1 MRYANALL
9 FSLARAE
16 AYESHEVL
24 GGCVR
29 TPWKPESD
37 APRFCTSF
45 FLSWLARCE
54 LEETGTSGSSS
65 ETPSQVTVSA
75 LANFLTRRIVS
86 TPLSLRM
93 LVHHTEGARESR
105 LREDRARGT
114 RDPARSA
121 SPPDRGP
128 ENVPA
133 YYRLPRVSK
142 NYRLT
147 YFTNETTQRAKIFAS
162 RDRTS
167 TFTSVLAAKSTIF
180 GWPSLRQDQVA
191 PDLSPAQ
198 LVLGA

>member
-1 MRYANALL
+1 M
-9 FSLARAE
+9 
-16 AYESHEVL
+16 
-24 GGCVR
+24 R
-29 TPWKPESD
+29 TPWKPRATLQGSVQF
-37 APRFCTSF
+37 RGRYRTS
-45 FLSWLARCE
+45 SLA
-54 LEETGTSGSSS
+54 TPP
-65 ETPSQVTVSA
+65 TPSQVTVSA

-147 YFTNETTQRAKIFAS
+147 YFTIETTQRAKNFAT
-162 RDRTS
+162 RDLTS
-167 TFTSVLAAKSTIF
+167 TFT
-180 GWPSLRQDQVA
+180 
-191 PDLSPAQ
+191 
-198 LVLGA
+198 

>member
-1 MRYANALL
+1 MQTRCSSALL
-9 FSLARAE
+9 ALRRMRVMKCSEAACAHRGSRRATLQGSVQVSWSL
-16 AYESHEVL
+16 
-24 GGCVR
+24 
-29 TPWKPESD
+29 P
-37 APRFCTSF
+37 
-45 FLSWLARCE
+45 WLARCE

-75 LANFLTRRIVS
+75 LANFLTGRIVS

-93 LVHHTEGARESR
+93 LVHHTEGARETKNR
-105 LREDRARGT
+105 DRARGT

-147 YFTNETTQRAKIFAS
+147 YFTIETTQRAKNFAT
-162 RDRTS
+162 RDLTS
-167 TFTSVLAAKSTIF
+167 TFTSVLAAKSTFF

-191 PDLSPAQ
+191 PDFSPAQ

>member
-1 MRYANALL
+1 MQTRCSSALL
-9 FSLARAE
+9 ALRRMRVMKCSEAACAHRGSRRATLQGSVQVSWSLPDFS
-16 AYESHEVL
+16 
-24 GGCVR
+24 
-29 TPWKPESD
+29 PW
-37 APRFCTSF
+37 F
-45 FLSWLARCE
+45 ARCE

-75 LANFLTRRIVS
+75 LANFLTGRIVS

-93 LVHHTEGARESR
+93 VVHHTEGARESR

-147 YFTNETTQRAKIFAS
+147 YFTIETTQRAKNFAT
-162 RDRTS
+162 RDLTS
-167 TFTSVLAAKSTIF
+167 TFT
-180 GWPSLRQDQVA
+180 
-191 PDLSPAQ
+191 
-198 LVLGA
+198 

>member
-1 MRYANALL
+1 M
-9 FSLARAE
+9 
-16 AYESHEVL
+16 
-24 GGCVR
+24 R

-37 APRFCTSF
+37 APRFCASF
-45 FLSWLARCE
+45 VVASGLLPWFARCE

-75 LANFLTRRIVS
+75 LANFLTGRIVS

-105 LREDRARGT
+105 SGAWNAGR
-114 RDPARSA
+114 RDPAAARSA

-147 YFTNETTQRAKIFAS
+147 YFTNETTQRAKNFAT